1 MGTSLVGSLE
11 ELQRFVNA
19 LLRAHILLLEKLY
32 DLVNLYL
39 LFFLFNLRN
48 TQLRALNIRL
58 GRIAMASMLRQL
70 PFQVKRRYLCRY
82 LQRLLTDWLLVQN
95 WRCFLLIEGGHHS
108 DASRYQVLLI
118 LESSSKGILQ
128 CGGP

>member
-58 GRIAMASMLRQL
+58 GRTAMASMLRQL
-70 PFQVKRRYLCRY
+70 PF
-82 LQRLLTDWLLVQN
+82 
-95 WRCFLLIEGGHHS
+95 
-108 DASRYQVLLI
+108 
-118 LESSSKGILQ
+118 
-128 CGGP
+128 